1 MDQPDRILR
10 WKEVAARVGLSRTTV
25 WRLAKSGQFP
35 AAVKLTG
42 SATGWKESSIS
53 DWLASRQSSTV

>member
-1 MDQPDRILR
+1 MNQPDRILR

-25 WRLAKSGQFP
+25 WRLSKGGQFP

-42 SATGWKESSIS
+42 SAMGWKESAIS
-53 DWLASRQSSTV
+53 AWLASRQSSAA